1 MGYFRCLSKP
11 CKRFYFSHADK
22 IADKWIV
29 IVSDKYVLK
38 YIKKLNKLHRK
49 TNNIENVVN
58 NDNSD
63 LEKDSDLEEDNE
75 DEEYPTDVVV
85 LEYNLIPGLEYYYHK
100 LKNKLEDE
108 RGLAHSKVREYWLR
122 RGPRLIIVLLIT
134 IAVTIILS
142 ELLLERTWN
151 DHLFS
156 MLVGLNLIL
165 CSLYMLYQRLNDS
178 ISGAMMRIG
187 HDHYNSWKDNYAKN
201 KNENIMREFTIGNR
215 KCMSL

>member
-29 IVSDKYVLK
+29 IVSDKYVQK
-38 YIKKLNKLHRK
+38 YINKLNKNHRE
-49 TNNIENVVN
+49 TNNIENDIN
-58 NDNSD
+58 DDNSY
-63 LEKDSDLEEDNE
+63 LEKDSDLEE

-100 LKNKLEDE
+100 LKNKLEEE

-122 RGPRLIIVLLIT
+122 RGPRLLIVLLIT
-134 IAVTIILS
+134 LAVTIILS

-201 KNENIMREFTIGNR
+201 ENIMREFTIGNR
-215 KCMSL
+215 RCMSL

>member
-1 MGYFRCLSKP
+1 MVKF
-11 CKRFYFSHADK
+11 
-22 IADKWIV
+22 IN
-29 IVSDKYVLK
+29 
-38 YIKKLNKLHRK
+38 KLNKNHRE
-49 TNNIENVVN
+49 TNNIENDIN
-58 NDNSD
+58 DDNSD
-63 LEKDSDLEEDNE
+63 LEKDSDLEED
-75 DEEYPTDVVV
+75 EEYPTDDMV

-100 LKNKLEDE
+100 LKNKLEEE

-122 RGPRLIIVLLIT
+122 RGPRLLIVLLIT
-134 IAVTIILS
+134 LVVTIILS

-187 HDHYNSWKDNYAKN
+187 HDHYNSWKDKYA

-215 KCMSL
+215 RCLSL